1 MAISNGSWAMTSRKM
16 LLMTRGP
23 RALNAIRKLKHTDSS
38 LVSSIE
44 RRWSTGVN
52 GELG

>member
-23 RALNAIRKLKHTDSS
+23 RALNATRTPKHTDSF
-38 LVSSIE
+38 LVSAIDSE
-44 RRWSTGVN
+44 QWW
-52 GELG
+52 L